1 MTNKT
6 DATSPLLIPK
16 FLFHTETVVDGS
28 NTSLQTV
35 ELMRKGQVLVELQP
49 APSREQPPRQAELV
63 PGKFTTISEDK
74 KSLLAETDGYP
85 QLSQKSTKKFELSMI
100 TLMPL
105 VEIADDSR
113 EASVNLYPPPA
124 GADKLTGHEL
134 FILLTEHGIEFGMTL
149 EHLEELVHRS
159 RTEPS
164 ILLNET
170 VARAMLPLNGIS
182 SSLRFE
188 VEVGPLPGKL
198 MGNGKIDFR
207 ERKMFVGV
215 TKGQIIATRIPPTEG
230 TPGLDVLG
238 KAIPQIPGK
247 LIPVLVSDDAEFDE
261 EEGVIRA
268 SRSGILS
275 MVSENSIK
283 VCAKQ
288 LIPGNID
295 FSTGNVESKDAVEI
309 GGAVLPGF
317 KVKTHGDLLLGGNVR
332 SATLK
337 CKGNLVVKGGILGKR
352 CRVSSKGDA
361 DIGFIE
367 QGRLRAKGKVILR
380 KQAYFSRIMADGDI
394 LCTEKSQI
402 MAGFMMSGASLTLGN
417 VGSANSPSSLLA
429 AGIAPGRYLRY
440 LKMRAQFKELEAER
454 LSFLMRHGLKQR
466 IEQRESLE
474 EAVCN
479 LHYEMTRLNL
489 IPGTDGST
497 ESGATYLN
505 TVSISIQGS
514 IFRGTE
520 LQIGNATN
528 ILEHD
533 LKAVRFSLASDQ
545 STFNESDL

>member
-1 MTNKT
+1 MTSKT
-6 DATSPLLIPK
+6 NAPPPLLIPK
-16 FLFHTETVVDGS
+16 FLFHTETVVDGDNNS
-28 NTSLQTV
+28 IQTM
-35 ELMRKGQVLVELQP
+35 ELMHKGQPLAELHSAPAGKQP
-49 APSREQPPRQAELV
+49 ARQAELV

-74 KSLLAETDGYP
+74 KILLAETDGYP
-85 QLSQKSTKKFELSMI
+85 QLSQKTTKKFELSMI

-105 VEIADDSR
+105 VTIADDCL
-113 EASVNLYPPPA
+113 EASINLYPAPT
-124 GADKLTGHEL
+124 KSSNLTAQDL
-134 FILLTEHGIEFGMTL
+134 FTLLTENEVTFGMSLDYL
-149 EHLEELVHRS
+149 EVLLQRCK
-159 RTEPS
+159 TGPS

-170 VARAMLPLNGIS
+170 VARAMLPMNGIN

-215 TKGQIIATRIPPTEG
+215 NKGQIIATQVPPTEG

-247 LIPVLVSDDAEFDE
+247 LIPVTVSDDAEFDE
-261 EEGVIRA
+261 EAGVVRA
-268 SRSGILS
+268 THSGILS

-295 FSTGNVESKDAVEI
+295 FSTGNVESKNAVEI

-337 CKGNLVVKGGILGKR
+337 CKGNLVIKGGVLGKR

-367 QGRLRAKGKVILR
+367 RGRLRAKGKVILR

-402 MAGFMMSGASLTLGN
+402 MGGFMMSGASLTLGN

-454 LSFLMRHGLKQR
+454 LSFLMRHGLKKKVD
-466 IEQRESLE
+466 QRESLE

-479 LHYEMTRLNL
+479 LHHEMTHLNL
-489 IPGTDGST
+489 IPGANSSA
-497 ESGATYLN
+497 ESGAAYLD

-520 LQIGNATN
+520 LQIGNATS

-533 LKAVRFSLASDQ
+533 LKAVRFHLASDQ
-545 STFNESDL
+545 STFIESDL